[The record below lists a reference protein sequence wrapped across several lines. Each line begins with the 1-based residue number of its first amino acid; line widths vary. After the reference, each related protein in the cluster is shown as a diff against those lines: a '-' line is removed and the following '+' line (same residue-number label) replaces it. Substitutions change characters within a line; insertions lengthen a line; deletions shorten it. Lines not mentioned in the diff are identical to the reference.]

1 MASKL
6 KDGVFIGDAESSQD
20 IEFMVANK
28 IRAIINLCAD
38 RVPNTWER
46 AGVAYLRYVGGDGGT
61 GRVGHRPRATRS
73 TDTHSRTCTTSP
85 SDRLTY
91 FSTPSHP
98 STPLPDTDPRRHRS
112 LPLRAR

>member
-46 AGVAYLRYVGGDGGT
+46 AGVAYLR
-61 GRVGHRPRATRS
+61 
-73 TDTHSRTCTTSP
+73 
-85 SDRLTY
+85 
-91 FSTPSHP
+91 
-98 STPLPDTDPRRHRS
+98 
-112 LPLRAR
+112 